1 MTYNISYNQRPVKSK
16 ETRNVTLRGSIPC
29 DHDYRLMQELV
40 KNEPSS
46 MHNQLPILWS
56 KASEH
61 TVEDSNGNRWI
72 DFTSGIFT
80 ANVGHGNPVVTSA
93 IQRTVNKGLCH
104 SYYYPTAE
112 RAELTREL
120 LKLTPWLDKVLLLTT
135 GSEAV
140 EAALKMAVIRGKAEN
155 NARCKIVA
163 FENSFHGKTLGSQF
177 VGGKPKEKEWIGW
190 SHPHVVHIPFPYPW
204 VLEEKGM
211 TGAQFFEE
219 STKSLHPYQIAA
231 FITEPYQGW
240 CAAFMPADYAQAMK
254 QYCEKHNSLLIV
266 DEVQAGFGRTGKMFG
281 FEHLGVQPD
290 IIVCGKGI
298 SSSLPLSAVITRQD
312 IVGDNQSFNSTHG
325 GNPVAVAAS
334 VASIRE
340 IRRLGL
346 VKASA
351 KLGDYLGARLLELKN
366 MYPNHIKRICGS
378 GLLAAV
384 FIESGTTESNEDF
397 VDRLIEKAFFKGLV
411 SVRTGSGTLKLGPP
425 LCITQDALQEGLDIL
440 EDSLIELL
448 MEQKGPVH
456 ITCTR
461 HVGFNVRSIT
471 DALPFYTE
479 LLGGKVI
486 WKGTED
492 NSSYIRELL
501 SVDTKA
507 MHLEYVKVQMVKL
520 QLPTGLVVE
529 LIENNWPD
537 PGNGH
542 ATAVPGSHLAIQVS
556 NIQDAYSKVK
566 ARGYKTISAPLRS
579 TDGGAMVFMAL
590 DPSENR
596 IEFVELLIEVT

>member
-1 MTYNISYNQRPVKSK
+1 MTYKITYNQRLVKPK

-29 DHDYRLMQELV
+29 NEDYRLMQELV

-56 KASEH
+56 NASEH
-61 TVEDSNGNRWI
+61 TVEDSNRNRWI

-80 ANVGHGNPVVTSA
+80 ANVGHGNPAVTSA

-140 EAALKMAVIRGKAEN
+140 EAALKMAVIRGKADCN
-155 NARCKIVA
+155 TRCKIVA

-177 VGGKPKEKEWIGW
+177 AGGKPKEKEWIGW
-190 SHPHVVHIPFPYPW
+190 SHPNVVHIPFPYPW

-211 TGAQFFEE
+211 TGAQFFED

-254 QYCEKHNSLLIV
+254 KFCELNNALLIV

-340 IRRLGL
+340 IRRLDL

-351 KLGDYLGARLLELKN
+351 KLGDYLGAQLFELKN
-366 MYPNHIKRICGS
+366 KYPSHIKRICGS

-440 EDSLIELL
+440 EDSLVELID
-448 MEQKGPVH
+448 EQQEPIH
-456 ITCTR
+456 ITGTR
-461 HVGFNVRSIT
+461 HVGFNVTSIAE
-471 DALPFYTE
+471 ALPFYTE
-479 LLGGKVI
+479 LLGGEVV
-486 WKGTED
+486 WEGTEAR
-492 NSSYIRELL
+492 SPYIAELL
-501 SVDTKA
+501 AVGI
-507 MHLEYVKVQMVKL
+507 EYTLKMVKVK
-520 QLPTGLVVE
+520 LPTGLVVE
-529 LIENNWPD
+529 LLEGSAYIPSSRS
-537 PGNGH
+537 
-542 ATAVPGSHLAIQVS
+542 TRTVPGSHLAIQVS

-566 ARGYKTISAPLRS
+566 ARGYRVLSAPLRS

-590 DPSENR
+590 DPSDNR
-596 IEFVELLIEVT
+596 IEFVEPLIEVT